1 MDVLREEKEDVDL
14 EEAMVRIVDMELC
27 CCFSLDDD
35 VDNVLLRVVAVGGG
49 GGGSLL
55 AVGVVGAV
63 GVVDDGVVLVD
74 VDALVAINDDDEIDE
89 IFSLE

>member
-1 MDVLREEKEDVDL
+1 MDVLRDEKEDVDL

-49 GGGSLL
+49 GGSLL
-55 AVGVVGAV
+55 AVGVVGA
-63 GVVDDGVVLVD
+63 VDDGVVLVD